1 MIEFEYPSKGA
12 GSIHAYRWEPAG
24 KPVAVLQIIHG
35 IAEHAA
41 RYDEMARFFTQRGV
55 LVTAEDHMGH
65 GRSSGTDAPLCFSGG
80 WTAAVDDSYA
90 LLERTHREFPDVP
103 YLLFGHSMGSFLTRT
118 LLYRYPNAPLRA
130 VILCGTAWEPWPILT
145 AGRALCALEKKRLG
159 ATGYSPLLN
168 ALMFGMY
175 NRKFPDAQTPDDW
188 ICARREVVDAYS
200 ADPLCGGKVT
210 VGLSGDMLR
219 GIRMNQDKRNL
230 AAMPKALPVHFIAGK
245 NDPVGSMGKGV
256 QKAADAF
263 RKAGMQH
270 VTLKLYDGRHEIHNE
285 DVRQTVFADAWNFYQ
300 SAL

>member
-80 WTAAVDDSYA
+80 WMAAVDDSYA

-130 VILCGTAWEPWPILT
+130 VILCGTAWEPWPVLT
-145 AGRALCALEKKRLG
+145 AGRALCALEEKRLG

-168 ALMFGMY
+168 ALMFGLY

-188 ICARREVVDAYS
+188 ICARREVVDGRPERRYAARHPHES
-200 ADPLCGGKVT
+200 EAAQP
-210 VGLSGDMLR
+210 R
-219 GIRMNQDKRNL
+219 GHAEG
-230 AAMPKALPVHFIAGK
+230 AAG
-245 NDPVGSMGKGV
+245 
-256 QKAADAF
+256 AF
-263 RKAGMQH
+263 HCREERPRRQH
-270 VTLKLYDGRHEIHNE
+270 GQGRAKDGR
-285 DVRQTVFADAWNFYQ
+285 RLPQSRDAARHAE
-300 SAL
+300 AL

>member
-1 MIEFEYPSKGA
+1 MLKGLRLLYKRNTEHKKGGAEPERRSADMTEFDFFSSKGA

-24 KPVAVLQIIHG
+24 SPSPVLQIIHG

-130 VILCGTAWEPWPILT
+130 VILCGTAWEPWPVLT
-145 AGRALCALEKKRLG
+145 AGRAPARWRKKRLG

-168 ALMFGMY
+168 ALMFGLY
-175 NRKFPDAQTPDDW
+175 NRKFPRRADAGRLDLRPARGRRRLFRRPALRRAGHGRPERRYAARHPHESEAAQSRGH
-188 ICARREVVDAYS
+188 AEGAAGAFHRREE
-200 ADPLCGGKVT
+200 
-210 VGLSGDMLR
+210 R
-219 GIRMNQDKRNL
+219 
-230 AAMPKALPVHFIAGK
+230 
-245 NDPVGSMGKGV
+245 PVGSMGKGV
-256 QKAADAF
+256 Q
-263 RKAGMQH
+263 RRP
-270 VTLKLYDGRHEIHNE
+270 TP
-285 DVRQTVFADAWNFYQ
+285 
-300 SAL
+300 SAEPGCSTSR